1 MADTTSGLDSLAV
14 PEDTNIVGGA
24 KPVAAKGPYAM
35 ASSTGA
41 TGYDPELLS
50 NMQKLIEEKQ
60 AQRESFLERMKDA
73 QAWWSGGVA
82 GPAEALQNRA
92 LEKDRQQAELF
103 GMKSQLSQAKMGQA
117 QLDQLRKQD
126 AASGWGAP
134 SSAADPGTPVT
145 AGAIPADIVKQY
157 NTILATEGVTAAN
170 KFKNAVLQQGYKSQ
184 AEFQNNP
191 AAYNLTVEYK
201 VQNPNTGAWSIEKMS
216 PLDAQ
221 RRGVSEAQRVTP
233 APAPTSAPSSVVNTG
248 GANLGNMR
256 PAGQST
262 GFQPNVGP
270 AEDLSRIDN
279 NLKSYGD
286 KGVNTLAGVISR
298 WAPPNENDTPVLV
311 ANAAKFLGIDPNQ
324 KIDLQNPAVRQAI
337 STAIIKQEGNLPKVF
352 GVGTSQT
359 PTTSDIAQSQAISQ
373 AGGVSQATEAGKLY
387 AAGENTLRSQG
398 LSAGTRQVTQDA
410 TMKLLDDPELK
421 TMVGK
426 YQTGSKADAFVRQM
440 QAGIEAGNFGSI
452 GLKELQEN
460 LAKSGASPEAIRKFA
475 QLESFMKQN
484 ELEWS
489 TNYLKGQ
496 GAVSDNERGLVQK
509 AVGSVNDPIGKLKTL
524 TATMRERA
532 LFDAEV
538 YNAYKKNKGVNF
550 GDFLDSD
557 QFQALNDKHNNRLAN
572 VLGMN
577 PADLKSNQ
585 GFNIKNNVAETPS
598 VTTKAQYDAL
608 PKGAVY
614 LENGKPFRKP

>member
-1 MADTTSGLDSLAV
+1 MADTTSGLDAIV
-14 PEDTNIVGGA
+14 PEEPTTVGVA
-24 KPVAAKGPYAM
+24 KPVAGKGPY
-35 ASSTGA
+35 TLGTPIGA
-41 TGYDPELLS
+41 TGYDPELLA

-60 AQRESFLERMKDA
+60 SQREGFQERMKDA
-73 QAWWSGGVA
+73 MAWWSGGVA

-92 LEKDRQQAELF
+92 TERDRQQAELF

-134 SSAADPGTPVT
+134 GTAAPT
-145 AGAIPADIVKQY
+145 AGGAAPTSGAIPADIVKQY
-157 NTILATEGVTAAN
+157 NTLLATEGVAAAN

-191 AAYNLTVEYK
+191 AAYNLSVDYK
-201 VQNPNTGAWSIEKMS
+201 VQDPNTGAWSIEKMS

-221 RRGVSEAQRVTP
+221 RRGVSEAQRVSAPPTAGPGGASAVSAGVPVISGLRSPEQGKALFDQSQQPGYTGNIVAKPGTSAHETGNAIDVNMKTATP
-233 APAPTSAPSSVVNTG
+233 QDLQWLQQNGYTQPLPLKDPNHWQKAAAPTQLATPVAPAHPSSFAAPAPSMSN
-248 GANLGNMR
+248 
-256 PAGQST
+256 
-262 GFQPNVGP
+262 
-270 AEDLSRIDN
+270 
-279 NLKSYGD
+279 
-286 KGVNTLAGVISR
+286 
-298 WAPPNENDTPVLV
+298 
-311 ANAAKFLGIDPNQ
+311 
-324 KIDLQNPAVRQAI
+324 
-337 STAIIKQEGNLPKVF
+337 
-352 GVGTSQT
+352 
-359 PTTSDIAQSQAISQ
+359 IAQSQAIEQ
-373 AGGVSQATEAGKLY
+373 AGGVSQATESGKLY
-387 AAGENTLRSQG
+387 AAGENTLRTQG
-398 LSAGTRQVTQDA
+398 MSAGTRQVTQDA

-421 TMVGK
+421 SMVGK

-524 TATMRERA
+524 TATLRERA

-538 YNAYKKNKGVNF
+538 YNAYKKNKGMNF
-550 GDFLDSD
+550 GAFLDSD
-557 QFQALNDKHNNRLAN
+557 QYQALNDKHNNRLAN
-572 VLGMN
+572 VLSMN
-577 PADLKSNQ
+577 PADLKSNE
-585 GFNIKNNVAETPS
+585 GFKIQAGVATPS
-598 VTTKAQYDAL
+598 ASGSSWDAAKEKRYQDFKASQTKA
-608 PKGAVY
+608 K
-614 LENGKPFRKP
+614 